1 MWKTWFFFSLIY
13 LICKTSALPKE
24 CKEDENGL
32 KYEGTKSMSSSGG
45 PCLSWKHQLVQ
56 RQFNTY
62 NNSMLKE
69 NYCRNP
75 DGHTSPW
82 CFVEYL
88 KIYRSVPFLPRGRIR
103 ESGFFGDRGPGF
115 TLRQVKHIKKDPCDI
130 PFCFEASFEWNGE
143 NKTFGIQ
150 LSNSTK
156 MVNNNKTGSENN
168 YILRIEPLLPN
179 TSSIE
184 TSLKLPY
191 LRPVSTGSCLQL
203 EYRTKNLK
211 LELKTASQTLTL
223 LSESNEWKFV
233 NVNIRPEAKEY
244 QVSIS
249 SVSLPA
255 FSKFAEVK
263 YIRVR
268 EGSCQGCFPCFND
281 GLCVNKSGF
290 CDVNIDC
297 PDFSDER
304 NCALECFFH
313 NYYAGFRNETISFD
327 PCANGKCSF
336 HKERYAKPGC
346 VVENK
351 WKPCNLDEC
360 ERGNLTCTF
369 VDNTCG
375 WKPWKNGLKWRRKVN
390 KNTGKAFVFPDKT
403 IDVNWS
409 LEDISI
415 LYSAPQP
422 PSTEYSC
429 LSISYSGRNSHIE
442 AFITNGTMLLEE
454 RKVPVFQHLNIDSDD
469 VKSTTFQTP
478 IDTAFM
484 VMIQANYTSKSD
496 SVLKI
501 HTIFQEI
508 GICKDKDP
516 CDLSQF
522 QCIDGS
528 CISSQKLC
536 NNISNCPEDED
547 ETFCKKK
554 SFIIGVPIVHV
565 CPAHCQCHDL
575 IFKCSSI
582 IDVTD
587 EARSLEI
594 LSFHNFDIQRLEA
607 FRYLVN
613 LNLSASLDKNTSL
626 RDILEHLGSRHLQKL
641 DISFNYITFIAADIS
656 FKNLPNLLYF
666 NVSNNMIHY
675 LDLSFLK
682 QIPTLRFLNLKNN
695 KINEMYFY
703 DNKYHDDSNETNL
716 ALLDLTGN
724 EIRSIQPGSLYFLK
738 ALIKLDLRDNNISNT
753 NNYFSKSMKI
763 ITYLD
768 LGYNSIEKL
777 SLDMFEGLN
786 RLIELNMEHNKIEQ
800 LDPFTFFSLPSLH
813 TLNLAFNNVRTIHRL
828 AMENLSSLKK
838 LNLTGNKIVHLGASL
853 FAALKHLQILDLSE
867 NAMKT
872 LERNAFESLGEL
884 KSLYIHGNELVVSK
898 SMFEGLCNLERL
910 RTDSYIICCVRP
922 STVDVEKCISPRDR
936 ISTCEQLISVGVL
949 AQMIWYMALFS
960 FGGNIFVI
968 YYRLKIYF
976 KGSAT
981 SQTLLILN
989 LSISDLLMG
998 IYLFIIAVA
1007 DLEYRNKYGLNDSK
1021 WRFSNI
1027 CTAAG
1032 LLATISSEASVLFVF
1047 LITAERFIAFKYP
1060 FSSAN
1065 LKTQKCGTCAAITVW
1080 LFAVGIATA
1089 PLFFYSDFYSRSTVC
1104 ISLPLTTDMFS
1115 GWEYSTLVFIV
1126 FNLLVFIAVVLG
1138 QILIFAEVKRI
1149 GSNVTND
1156 TTKREIAVF
1165 KSLSYVV
1172 LSDAFCWI
1180 PIVLIG
1186 LLALGGVNI
1195 SSDVYAWIVV
1205 VVLPINSA
1213 LNPFIYTLSIMNKN
1227 KTKQCHSKST

>member
-130 PFCFEASFEWNGE
+130 PFCFEASFEWNGD

-156 MVNNNKTGSENN
+156 MINNNKTENN

-327 PCANGKCSF
+327 PCTNGKCSF

-351 WKPCNLDEC
+351 WKLCNLDEC

-375 WKPWKNGLKWRRKVN
+375 WKPWKNGLKWSRKVN

-409 LEDISI
+409 SEDISI

-442 AFITNGTMLLEE
+442 AFITKGTMLSKE
-454 RKVPVFQHLNIDSDD
+454 RKVPVFQHLHIDSDD

-547 ETFCKKK
+547 ETFCKQK

-587 EARSLEI
+587 EA
-594 LSFHNFDIQRLEA
+594 
-607 FRYLVN
+607 
-613 LNLSASLDKNTSL
+613 
-626 RDILEHLGSRHLQKL
+626 
-641 DISFNYITFIAADIS
+641 
-656 FKNLPNLLYF
+656 
-666 NVSNNMIHY
+666 
-675 LDLSFLK
+675 
-682 QIPTLRFLNLKNN
+682 
-695 KINEMYFY
+695 
-703 DNKYHDDSNETNL
+703 
-716 ALLDLTGN
+716 
-724 EIRSIQPGSLYFLK
+724 
-738 ALIKLDLRDNNISNT
+738 
-753 NNYFSKSMKI
+753 
-763 ITYLD
+763 
-768 LGYNSIEKL
+768 
-777 SLDMFEGLN
+777 
-786 RLIELNMEHNKIEQ
+786 
-800 LDPFTFFSLPSLH
+800 
-813 TLNLAFNNVRTIHRL
+813 
-828 AMENLSSLKK
+828 
-838 LNLTGNKIVHLGASL
+838 
-853 FAALKHLQILDLSE
+853 
-867 NAMKT
+867 
-872 LERNAFESLGEL
+872 
-884 KSLYIHGNELVVSK
+884 
-898 SMFEGLCNLERL
+898 
-910 RTDSYIICCVRP
+910 
-922 STVDVEKCISPRDR
+922 
-936 ISTCEQLISVGVL
+936 
-949 AQMIWYMALFS
+949 
-960 FGGNIFVI
+960 
-968 YYRLKIYF
+968 
-976 KGSAT
+976 
-981 SQTLLILN
+981 
-989 LSISDLLMG
+989 
-998 IYLFIIAVA
+998 
-1007 DLEYRNKYGLNDSK
+1007 
-1021 WRFSNI
+1021 
-1027 CTAAG
+1027 
-1032 LLATISSEASVLFVF
+1032 
-1047 LITAERFIAFKYP
+1047 
-1060 FSSAN
+1060 SAN